1 MKLIKL
7 FFINLALLIGG
18 TMLVYLLSITLFA
31 TIFNAIMGNP
41 VSGAYA
47 TNVFMRIC
55 LPVINGLAICIPHA
69 RNAEARRDFLNAIG
83 AEKYDRKADF
93 KALVKTKDFRNE
105 CIVFSI
111 LYIVMFLS
119 QCRQSGSSLLQ
130 FSFSPLSTCGTIP
143 QCANNGQASASVWQ
157 TKNNTK
163 STAESIKQTLSAVFG
178 YKNGRFVNRPYGV
191 F

>member
-1 MKLIKL
+1 MKSIKL

-111 LYIVMFLS
+111 LYIVMFFIS
-119 QCRQSGSSLLQ
+119 M
-130 FSFSPLSTCGTIP
+130 SPKWIFLVAILVFPFINLWHHTAVRKQWASERIRL
-143 QCANNGQASASVWQ
+143 ANND
-157 TKNNTK
+157 
-163 STAESIKQTLSAVFG
+163 
-178 YKNGRFVNRPYGV
+178 
-191 F
+191 

>member
-1 MKLIKL
+1 MKPVKL

-111 LYIVMFLS
+111 LYIVMFFIS
-119 QCRQSGSSLLQ
+119 M
-130 FSFSPLSTCGTIP
+130 SPKWIFLVAILVFPFINLWHHTAVRKQWASERIRL
-143 QCANNGQASASVWQ
+143 ANND
-157 TKNNTK
+157 
-163 STAESIKQTLSAVFG
+163 
-178 YKNGRFVNRPYGV
+178 
-191 F
+191 

>member
-1 MKLIKL
+1 MKKGTKL
-7 FFINLALLIGG
+7 FFISVAFLIGG
-18 TMLVYLLSITLFA
+18 RLLVYLLSVTVFA

-55 LPVINGLAICIPHA
+55 LPVINGLAICISHA

-105 CIVFSI
+105 CIVFTI
-111 LYIVMFLS
+111 LYIYMFI
-119 QCRQSGSSLLQ
+119 
-130 FSFSPLSTCGTIP
+130 FSVSPKWIFLVAILVFPFINLWHHTAVRKQWASERIRL
-143 QCANNGQASASVWQ
+143 ANND
-157 TKNNTK
+157 
-163 STAESIKQTLSAVFG
+163 
-178 YKNGRFVNRPYGV
+178 
-191 F
+191 

>member
-1 MKLIKL
+1 MKRSVIKL
-7 FFINLALLIGG
+7 FLINVALLIGG
-18 TMLVYLLSITLFA
+18 SMLVYLLSITLFA

-111 LYIVMFLS
+111 LYIVMFFIS
-119 QCRQSGSSLLQ
+119 M
-130 FSFSPLSTCGTIP
+130 SPKWIFLVAILVFPFINLWHHTAIHK
-143 QCANNGQASASVWQ
+143 QWASERIRL
-157 TKNNTK
+157 
-163 STAESIKQTLSAVFG
+163 AEKE
-178 YKNGRFVNRPYGV
+178 
-191 F
+191 

>member
-1 MKLIKL
+1 MKPVKL

-69 RNAEARRDFLNAIG
+69 RNAEARREFLNALG

-93 KALVKTKDFRNE
+93 KALAKTKDFRNE

-111 LYIVMFLS
+111 LYIVMFFIS
-119 QCRQSGSSLLQ
+119 M
-130 FSFSPLSTCGTIP
+130 SPKWIFLVAILVFPFINLWHHAAVRKQWASERIRL
-143 QCANNGQASASVWQ
+143 ANND
-157 TKNNTK
+157 
-163 STAESIKQTLSAVFG
+163 
-178 YKNGRFVNRPYGV
+178 
-191 F
+191 

>member
-1 MKLIKL
+1 MKPVKL

-111 LYIVMFLS
+111 LYIVMFFIS
-119 QCRQSGSSLLQ
+119 M
-130 FSFSPLSTCGTIP
+130 SPKWIFLVAILVFPFINLWHHTAVRKQWASERIRL
-143 QCANNGQASASVWQ
+143 AND
-157 TKNNTK
+157 
-163 STAESIKQTLSAVFG
+163 
-178 YKNGRFVNRPYGV
+178 
-191 F
+191 

>member
-1 MKLIKL
+1 MKPVKL

-69 RNAEARRDFLNAIG
+69 RNAEARRDFLNVIG

-111 LYIVMFLS
+111 LYIVMFFIS
-119 QCRQSGSSLLQ
+119 M
-130 FSFSPLSTCGTIP
+130 SPKWIFLVAILVFPFINLWHHTAVRKQWASERIRL
-143 QCANNGQASASVWQ
+143 AND
-157 TKNNTK
+157 
-163 STAESIKQTLSAVFG
+163 
-178 YKNGRFVNRPYGV
+178 
-191 F
+191 

>member
-1 MKLIKL
+1 MKPVKL

-18 TMLVYLLSITLFA
+18 TILVYLLSITLFA

-69 RNAEARRDFLNAIG
+69 RDAEARREFLNAIG

-105 CIVFSI
+105 CIVFTI
-111 LYIVMFLS
+111 LYIYMFI
-119 QCRQSGSSLLQ
+119 
-130 FSFSPLSTCGTIP
+130 FSVSPKWIFLVAI
-143 QCANNGQASASVWQ
+143 
-157 TKNNTK
+157 
-163 STAESIKQTLSAVFG
+163 LVFP
-178 YKNGRFVNRPYGV
+178 FVNLWHHTAVRKQWASERIRLAND
-191 F
+191 